1 MRLIERVERVKAERD
16 RYMAEASERQ
26 QAIGRLEAER
36 DALAAQLER
45 DCNALNC
52 LIDDERAI
60 NQTMAAQCAALAEE
74 CGANPNDIPAAAAV
88 YLAAERA
95 MEAHGDPVMWTP
107 ALIAWRKAAGK

>member
-1 MRLIERVERVKAERD
+1 MSDRHWPDDALDRVQALTAERD

-26 QAIGRLEAER
+26 REIGRLEAER
-36 DALAAQLER
+36 DAL
-45 DCNALNC
+45 
-52 LIDDERAI
+52 
-60 NQTMAAQCAALAEE
+60 AAQCAALAEE
-74 CGANPNDIPAAAAV
+74 CGANPNDIPAAAAR